1 MIAFSDNGAAGD
13 STDSPQSKKAKVLR
27 LARTDPFLSVDEIA
41 RAVGTTSRYV
51 RTSLSEAGLTLTEL
65 RRRFARDLRRRMS
78 AADSSDD
85 GVAVRTRLARPPTEP
100 HRRVPSSPSETRLRV
115 AQRIDA
121 DLAALLG
128 EAPEAPL
135 LEISRVRWSEGQP
148 LYVNQLVTNQYVTVS
163 EELLAS
169 DDPLHNLMGGEN
181 GSWEPTVVKRTVD
194 IVPAAEFIAESLR
207 LPRRPSDSAFQRP
220 DRDAQA
226 PTAGR
231 RDQLFRCPARA
242 GRAGNGVPPAAARSS
257 SAISRARPNSN
268 PVLAA
273 DRENTKKA
281 ARMAFAPQAA
291 SIWQGR
297 QDSNPQPPVLETGA
311 LPLSYSPRHMKVY
324 HVPARSVKKRTTPSV
339 RRRWRRGSVRGRH
352 EIDNGGWGSLPPGR
366 ELLSWQP

>member
-85 GVAVRTRLARPPTEP
+85 GVAVRTRLGAAADGTA
-100 HRRVPSSPSETRLRV
+100 RRVPSSPSETRLRV

-148 LYVNQLVTNQYVTVS
+148 LYVNQLVTNNYVTVS
-163 EELLAS
+163 EDLLAS

-207 LPRRPSDSAFQRP
+207 LRVGHPI
-220 DRDAQA
+220 
-226 PTAGR
+226 
-231 RDQLFRCPARA
+231 L
-242 GRAGNGVPPAAARSS
+242 RSS
-257 SAISRARPNSN
+257 ALIATPKHQ
-268 PVLAA
+268 PLAVEINYFDA
-273 DRENTKKA
+273 LRVRVE
-281 ARMAFAPQAA
+281 
-291 SIWQGR
+291 
-297 QDSNPQPPVLETGA
+297 LETA
-311 LPLSYSPRHMKVY
+311 SRLPLRVIERNIPR
-324 HVPARSVKKRTTPSV
+324 PA
-339 RRRWRRGSVRGRH
+339 
-352 EIDNGGWGSLPPGR
+352 E
-366 ELLSWQP
+366 Q